1 MLFRKLMTFSPRMM
15 EMIKEIKELKGY
27 HADSAVI
34 QQGVV
39 ELHAKSFPAYVKPV
53 REPRTAEEK
62 VREKFAIKEAEKLVV
77 TEEQAKICEK
87 LGGQVLDG
95 GAEVGM
101 MCYYKNYNFKNV
113 YPQEVPL
120 SQLSEDM
127 IKNQYHPSRQR
138 VEALLSKD
146 KPKKSKS

>member
-1 MLFRKLMTFSPRMM
+1 
-15 EMIKEIKELKGY
+15 
-27 HADSAVI
+27 
-34 QQGVV
+34 
-39 ELHAKSFPAYVKPV
+39 
-53 REPRTAEEK
+53 
-62 VREKFAIKEAEKLVV
+62 
-77 TEEQAKICEK
+77 
-87 LGGQVLDG
+87 
-95 GAEVGM
+95 M

-146 KPKKSKS
+146 KSKKKKS